1 MVLAVRDVRGPRP
14 ESRAARHHIRRDARV
29 WAQPKW
35 ISVAL
40 VAQQA
45 ERPPCSGRPRVRHV
59 AEGTKYKSCSSRRPR
74 TPGLHSG
81 YAGSN
86 PARDTRARNLR
97 GAHASR
103 VEIGRNDW
111 AAPEPVTGWNDCL
124 VNSAAR
130 VPACLVGS
138 RGFDSRT
145 RRQIIAEIAQTVER
159 RVEGAC
165 VGGSKPSL
173 GTRTSLVSSA
183 GSRAPV
189 YEAGGRT
196 FDSCTRRQPRR
207 ASSIGRA
214 AASKAEGSRF
224 DPVARCQASSRRSQ
238 AAEGIWLQPRRRK
251 PASVRIGPSSPR
263 LVSSADSE
271 QPASNRQ
278 VGRSNRSRG
287 PSHSPIAQTAER
299 LAVNQEVR
307 GSKPRRGASS
317 SE

>member
-1 MVLAVRDVRGPRP
+1 M
-14 ESRAARHHIRRDARV
+14 
-29 WAQPKW
+29 
-35 ISVAL
+35 
-40 VAQQA
+40 
-45 ERPPCSGRPRVRHV
+45 
-59 AEGTKYKSCSSRRPR
+59 
-74 TPGLHSG
+74 
-81 YAGSN
+81 
-86 PARDTRARNLR
+86 
-97 GAHASR
+97 
-103 VEIGRNDW
+103 
-111 AAPEPVTGWNDCL
+111 
-124 VNSAAR
+124 
-130 VPACLVGS
+130 PACLVGS

-196 FDSCTRRQPRR
+196 FDSCTRRQPHR

-224 DPVARCQASSRRSQ
+224 DSVARCQASSRRSQ

-263 LVSSADSE
+263 LVSSADPE

-287 PSHSPIAQTAER
+287 TSHFPDSADGRAP
-299 LAVNQEVR
+299 
-307 GSKPRRGASS
+307 GC
-317 SE
+317 

>member
-1 MVLAVRDVRGPRP
+1 M
-14 ESRAARHHIRRDARV
+14 
-29 WAQPKW
+29 
-35 ISVAL
+35 
-40 VAQQA
+40 
-45 ERPPCSGRPRVRHV
+45 
-59 AEGTKYKSCSSRRPR
+59 
-74 TPGLHSG
+74 
-81 YAGSN
+81 
-86 PARDTRARNLR
+86 
-97 GAHASR
+97 
-103 VEIGRNDW
+103 
-111 AAPEPVTGWNDCL
+111 
-124 VNSAAR
+124 
-130 VPACLVGS
+130 PACLVGS

-183 GSRAPV
+183 GFRAPV

-196 FDSCTRRQPRR
+196 FDSCTRHQPRR

-287 PSHSPIAQTAER
+287 ASHFPDSADGRAP
-299 LAVNQEVR
+299 
-307 GSKPRRGASS
+307 GC
-317 SE
+317 

>member
-1 MVLAVRDVRGPRP
+1 M
-14 ESRAARHHIRRDARV
+14 
-29 WAQPKW
+29 
-35 ISVAL
+35 
-40 VAQQA
+40 
-45 ERPPCSGRPRVRHV
+45 
-59 AEGTKYKSCSSRRPR
+59 SCSSSRPR
-74 TPGLHSG
+74 TPGFQSG
-81 YAGSN
+81 DAGSN
-86 PARDTRARNLR
+86 PTRDTSSKSFA
-97 GAHASR
+97 
-103 VEIGRNDW
+103 
-111 AAPEPVTGWNDCL
+111 CL

-145 RRQIIAEIAQTVER
+145 RRQITAEVAQTVER

-183 GSRAPV
+183 GFRAPV

-196 FDSCTRRQPRR
+196 FDSCTRHQPRR

-224 DPVARCQASSRRSQ
+224 DSVVRCQTSRRSQ
-238 AAEGIWLQPRRRK
+238 VAEGIWLQPRRRK
-251 PASVRIGPSSPR
+251 PASVRIGPSSPC

-287 PSHSPIAQTAER
+287 ASHFPDSADGRAP
-299 LAVNQEVR
+299 
-307 GSKPRRGASS
+307 GC
-317 SE
+317 